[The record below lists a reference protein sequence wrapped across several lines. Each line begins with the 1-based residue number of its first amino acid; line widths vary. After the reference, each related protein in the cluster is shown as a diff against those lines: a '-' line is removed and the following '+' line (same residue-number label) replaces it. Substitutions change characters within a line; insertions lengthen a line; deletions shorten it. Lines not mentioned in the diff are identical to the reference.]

1 MENKVFN
8 YEKDIFGHPKG
19 FMVVAFTELCER
31 FSNYGA
37 LGILVLYMTGLV
49 NKGGLGWMEASALTV
64 LGIYRMMGCLT
75 AVPGGII
82 ADKWIGARR
91 SVSIGAFLCAIGDM
105 TLAVPYTWAFF
116 IGLALIAMGGG
127 FYKPNIT
134 TVLGRLYDPE
144 DPHKEAAFTIFYLAV
159 NVGSLIAFL
168 LVGWIAQRYGWR
180 MGFLLCGLFLLLGQ
194 LNYLLN
200 QKPLRRT
207 DNITPKTQEKVV
219 RQPLTPYERKCI
231 WVILFSFIIEIVFM
245 VAYEQSTGLLTLYVK
260 KFTDC
265 LLVTPL
271 GKFEVPIPWFNSLN
285 PIMVIVF
292 APMLAA
298 LWTFLGKHKKD
309 PSAIFKMGLGTVI
322 LGLSYVFMVAAVF
335 QRDASAAGKSSM
347 IWIVLTYLFC
357 TLGELAQGPVA
368 LSFITSFS
376 PQRMVSQIMG
386 WHVAVTGIA
395 CFAAANIGSLAGK
408 FGEKSIFIGLL
419 AGTTLCGVL
428 LCLISRK
435 LKLKEEKE

>member
-31 FSNYGA
+31 FSNYGM
-37 LGILVLYMTGLV
+37 LGILVLYMCGAL
-49 NKGGLGWMEASALTV
+49 NKGGLGWEEVSAFTI
-64 LGIYRMMGCLT
+64 LGIYRMTGCLT
-75 AVPGGII
+75 AVPGGFI
-82 ADKWIGARR
+82 ADKWLGART
-91 SVSIGAFLCAIGDM
+91 SVSIGAFLCALGDM
-105 TLAVPYTWAFF
+105 TLAIPATWTFF
-116 IGLALIAMGGG
+116 LGLALIATGGG

-159 NVGSLIAFL
+159 NVGSLISFL

-180 MGFLLCGLFLLLGQ
+180 TGFLMCGLCLLFGQ
-194 LNYLLN
+194 LVYLCN
-200 QKPLRRT
+200 QRPLRRT
-207 DNITPKTQEKVV
+207 DNVTPKVQEKVV

-231 WVILFSFIIEIVFM
+231 WLILFSFVIEIVFM

-265 LLVTPL
+265 TI
-271 GKFEVPIPWFNSLN
+271 GNFEVPIPWFNSVN

-292 APMLAA
+292 APILAA
-298 LWTFLGKHKKD
+298 LWTFLGKRKKD

-335 QRDASAAGKSSM
+335 QRDASAIGKSSM

-357 TLGELAQGPVA
+357 TLGELAQSPVA

-395 CFAAANIGSLAGK
+395 CFAAAQIGSLAGK
-408 FGEKSIFIGLL
+408 FGEKSIFLGLL
-419 AGTTLCGVL
+419 IGTTLCGVL

-435 LKLKEEKE
+435 LKLKE